1 MALLCTWIGGHF
13 AVALLS
19 SVRAINCRSTFCDS
33 QVQAFAMEAYE
44 DFIREKVEKE
54 RWTHQRVAS
63 YLQQANPAERGLSLR
78 TVERFC
84 TEKGI
89 SKLTPIP
96 DDHLDRVVAT
106 SISKVG
112 PTYGR
117 KMMKGMLTSHGI
129 HVAEKRLASSMQRMN
144 PSHHQARCTATESQT
159 NPQPYHADYFGH
171 KLHVDQN
178 EKLAMFGVTH
188 IAAIDGYSAKIV
200 GFVTMPIKNNLEIYE
215 HLYRYVI

>member
-1 MALLCTWIGGHF
+1 
-13 AVALLS
+13 
-19 SVRAINCRSTFCDS
+19 
-33 QVQAFAMEAYE
+33 MEEYE

-54 RWTHQRVAS
+54 RWTHQRVAN
-63 YLQQANPAERGLSLR
+63 YLQQANPGGRGFSLR
-78 TVERFC
+78 AVERFC
-84 TEKGI
+84 SERRI
-89 SKLTPIP
+89 SKLTPIA
-96 DDHLDRVVAT
+96 DGQLDRVVAT

-117 KMMKGMLTSHGI
+117 KMMKGMLASQGI
-129 HVAEKRLASSMQRMN
+129 HVAEKRVASSMQRVN
-144 PSHHQARCTATESQT
+144 PGHHQARCTATESQT

-200 GFVTMPIKNNLEIYE
+200 GFVTMPIKNNLEICE
-215 HLYRYVI
+215 HLYRYVCPEY